1 MIEVKESLS
10 GSINSKQSLSGEL
23 NNAVEYLEPV
33 TQEKIV
39 DPTTNIQE
47 VTPDKEYTGLSKVTI
62 NKVTSEID
70 TNIKP
75 ENIKEGIDILGVTGN
90 VEEVNTTE
98 IRITPISEEQ
108 TITPEEPYN
117 GFNKVIVE
125 AQSGINPEEFFD
137 TTINS
142 SNVSYFASR
151 NMIKKLPK
159 IELDSNLKTLSM
171 AFMNLNKITSIP
183 YMDTTNITNMNNMCN
198 TCSLLTNFPLLNTSN
213 VTNMNGMFLEC
224 SSIKEVPLLD
234 TSKVTNFGSFMS
246 NCTSLE
252 SFPELNTSSATN
264 TSYMFSGCSS
274 LKLVPT
280 MNTPNVTNMGSMFSN
295 CPLLESV
302 GKLNC
307 SKVVDIRSMFLNAH
321 NNLTY
326 LGGFENLGE
335 AYLTSRAENYNYY
348 TLDLSKC
355 PNLTHESLMNVIN
368 NLYDIATKG
377 CKPQTLT
384 LGSTNLAKL
393 TSDEIAIATNK
404 GWNVS

>member
-1 MIEVKESLS
+1 MKFNIKQNKFNFKTKYATIKEYPELENIEITPSKEEQTFKSDKYGYDEVKVN
-10 GSINSKQSLSGEL
+10 G
-23 NNAVEYLEPV
+23 V
-33 TQEKIV
+33 T
-39 DPTTNIQE
+39 N
-47 VTPDKEYTGLSKVTI
+47 
-62 NKVTSEID
+62 EID

-75 ENIKEGIDILGVTGN
+75 ENIKEGIDILGVSGN
-90 VEEVNTTE
+90 VEEINTTE

-125 AQSGINPEEFFD
+125 AQSGVNPEEFFD

-159 IELDSNLKTLSM
+159 IELDSNLKSLSM

-198 TCSLLTNFPLLNTSN
+198 ACSLLTNFPLLNTSN

-246 NCTSLE
+246 SCTSLE

-274 LKLVPT
+274 LKTVPEL
-280 MNTPNVTNMGSMFSN
+280 NTLNVTNMSNMFAT
-295 CPLLESV
+295 CPALESV

-307 SKVVDIRSMFLNAH
+307 SKVTDIRSMFLNTH
-321 NNLTY
+321 NNLTN

-335 AYLTSRAENYNYY
+335 AYLTTRAENYNYY